1 MNRPA
6 MNRLATGIFG
16 SALVLAG
23 AGCQSTPPV
32 QSPTPET
39 VSAQVVQARQEQA
52 PTLLNATGTVH
63 ARETATLS
71 AQVMGRVEQVAV
83 HAGDT
88 VKPGE
93 TLVVLDGAALSASSA
108 QAGAAVVAAQNEEA
122 AAQSQATLAASTL
135 ARYQQ
140 LEAEKSV
147 SPQEMDVVTRRSEA
161 AAAQLAAARAQS
173 EAARA
178 QATGARTMLS
188 YTRILSPFAGVVTAR
203 MVDPGA
209 MAAPGVPLLQIDRN
223 GPLQLETTVD
233 ESAIGNV
240 RLGMKAPVSVTGV
253 AAPLNG
259 VVEEIVP
266 AADPGSHSFTVKL
279 DLPAARELRA
289 GMYGTTAF
297 PSGTHQAVLIDS
309 SAIAQ
314 RGSLDYAYVLDAH
327 NIAQLRYVTLGPVH
341 ANQVEVLSGLA
352 AGERVVNAPAD
363 RDLAGRRIEVQP

>member
-1 MNRPA
+1 MNRTA
-6 MNRLATGIFG
+6 KNRLACGVVV

-23 AGCQSTPPV
+23 AGCQSTRPAP
-32 QSPTPET
+32 STTPET
-39 VSAQVVQARQEQA
+39 VSAQVVQAQQEQA

-71 AQVMGRVEQVAV
+71 AQVMGRVEQVRV

-88 VKPGE
+88 VRPGE
-93 TLVVLDGAALSASSA
+93 TLVVLDGAALSASAA
-108 QAGAAVVAAQNEEA
+108 QAQAAVAAAQNEQA
-122 AAQSQATLAASTL
+122 AAESQASLAASTL
-135 ARYQQ
+135 ARYKQ
-140 LEAEKSV
+140 LDAEKSV
-147 SPQEMDVVTRRSEA
+147 SPQEMDEVTRRSEA
-161 AAAQLAAARAQS
+161 AAAQLAAARAQAA
-173 EAARA
+173 AARA
-178 QATGARTMLS
+178 QASGARTMLA

-240 RLGMKAPVSVTGV
+240 RLGMKAPVAVTG
-253 AAPLNG
+253 AAGPLNG

-279 DLPAARELRA
+279 DLPAARGLRA

-297 PSGTHQAVLIDS
+297 PAGTHQAVLIDS

-314 RGSLDYAYVLDAH
+314 RGSLEYAYVLDGH
-327 NIAQLRYVTLGPVH
+327 NIAQLRYVTLGSVH
-341 ANQVEVLSGLA
+341 GSQVEVLSGLA